1 MLDKWLTKYSRPFI
15 RASPLAPKAPTPSA
29 LRSQLKDFLDRATT
43 TSSTSS
49 SQDSWFEKELASLR
63 VSFDS
68 LPVVVEEECSEPSSP
83 TENGFAYPAE
93 HSLAQSEVRLAARP
107 LNRCAADLFT

>member
-1 MLDKWLTKYSRPFI
+1 MLDKWLTKYPRPFI

-29 LRSQLKDFLDRATT
+29 LRSQLKDFLDRAAT
-43 TSSTSS
+43 TSSS
-49 SQDSWFEKELASLR
+49 SQGSWFEKELTSLR

-68 LPVVVEEECSEPSSP
+68 LPAAIEEECAEPSSP

-93 HSLAQSEVRLAARP
+93 HSLAQSEVRLATRP
-107 LNRCAADLFT
+107 LNR